1 MLSLSSPSIFA
12 GSISVR
18 HGLFPVVDKAEFVSL
33 RVFHQ
38 APAIAVLVVIV
49 ARDPPAAEAL
59 NPGGGSI
66 DMIDRDVKMKPVLG
80 NFRLRYPLKTNPWP
94 IHRYGCEVHILWW
107 VPKPIFD
114 LDAKDCSPKQ
124 S

>member
-1 MLSLSSPSIFA
+1 MTGNRPQF
-12 GSISVR
+12 GCSISVR
-18 HGLFPVVDKAEFVSL
+18 HGLLPVVDEAEFVSL

-49 ARDPPAAEAL
+49 VRDPPAAEVL

-66 DMIDRDVKMKPVLG
+66 DMIDRYVKMKPVLG
-80 NFRLRYPLKTNPWP
+80 NLRLRYPLKTNPWP
-94 IHRYGCEVHILWW
+94 THRCGCEVHILWW
-107 VPKPIFD
+107 IPKPILD
-114 LDAKDCSPKQ
+114 VDAKHFSPKQ